1 MTTIGSPPGTFACD
15 SGSLKELLGDT
26 TLNCPCCD
34 GRLTPEKLARLLD
47 DVQKLAQ
54 GRQSVHAGPTMQPSA
69 GIGRHAGMIIDSH
82 AHMISRTTDDYEAM
96 AKSGVVAVIEPAFWL
111 GQPRTNVGSFIDY
124 FSLISGFERFRA
136 GQFGI
141 RHYCTIGLNPKEAN
155 NEALAEAVIDALP
168 RFLVKEGVVA
178 MGELGYDEQTPLE
191 EKALRAQIELAKE
204 FELPI
209 MIHTPHRDK
218 RPGTLRTMDV
228 LKEHGFDPARC
239 VIDHNNEALAEAV
252 IDALPR
258 FLVKEGVVAMG
269 ELGYDEQTPLEDKAL
284 RAQIELAREF
294 ELPIMIH
301 TPHRDK
307 RPGTLRTMD
316 VLKEHGFDPARCVID
331 HNNEETVREVRD
343 RGYWCAFSIYPNTK
357 MGSERMAA
365 IVESYG
371 PERLIVDSAC
381 DWGVSD
387 PLAVAKTARL
397 MAQRGVSA
405 EAIHRVVYSNA
416 LKVYGL
422 NTEMKEEHWL
432 APSAIDQRTLYE
444 GNSVLRG
451 GQTPRIEQPG
461 RLVDDLQIT

>member
-1 MTTIGSPPGTFACD
+1 MTTIGSSPLGAFACD
-15 SGSLKELLGDT
+15 SGSLKELLGDS

-34 GRLTPEKLARLLD
+34 ERLTPEKLARLLG
-47 DVQKLAQ
+47 DVQKLAER
-54 GRQSVHAGPTMQPSA
+54 RQSAHAAPATQPSA

-96 AKSGVVAVIEPAFWL
+96 ARSGVVAVIEPAFWL

-191 EKALRAQIELAKE
+191 DKALRAQIELAKE

-239 VIDHNNEALAEAV
+239 VIDHNNE
-252 IDALPR
+252 
-258 FLVKEGVVAMG
+258 
-269 ELGYDEQTPLEDKAL
+269 
-284 RAQIELAREF
+284 
-294 ELPIMIH
+294 
-301 TPHRDK
+301 
-307 RPGTLRTMD
+307 
-316 VLKEHGFDPARCVID
+316 
-331 HNNEETVREVRD
+331 ETIREVRD
-343 RGYWCAFSIYPNTK
+343 RGFWCAFSIYPNTK

-405 EAIHRVVYSNA
+405 DAIHQVVYSNA
-416 LKVYGL
+416 LNVYGL

-451 GQTPRIEQPG
+451 GQSPRIEQPG

>member
-1 MTTIGSPPGTFACD
+1 MTATGSPPFGAFACD
-15 SGSLKELLGDT
+15 SSSLEQLLGGT
-26 TLNCPCCD
+26 TLSCPCCN
-34 GRLTPEKLARLLD
+34 GRLTSEKLARLFDEVQLLAQRRILD
-47 DVQKLAQ
+47 DANQGAQ
-54 GRQSVHAGPTMQPSA
+54 QSTGAGNY
-69 GIGRHAGMIIDSH
+69 AGMIIDPH
-82 AHMISRTTDDYEAM
+82 THMISRTTDDYEAM
-96 AKSGVVAVIEPAFWL
+96 AKAGIVAVIEPAFWL

-178 MGELGYDEQTPLE
+178 MGELGYDEQTTLE
-191 EKALRAQIELAKE
+191 DKALRAQIELAKE

-228 LKEHGFDPARC
+228 LKEHGFDP
-239 VIDHNNEALAEAV
+239 E
-252 IDALPR
+252 
-258 FLVKEGVVAMG
+258 
-269 ELGYDEQTPLEDKAL
+269 
-284 RAQIELAREF
+284 
-294 ELPIMIH
+294 
-301 TPHRDK
+301 
-307 RPGTLRTMD
+307 
-316 VLKEHGFDPARCVID
+316 RCVID
-331 HNNEETVREVRD
+331 HNNEETIREVRD

-405 EAIHRVVYSNA
+405 EAIRQVVYDNA
-416 LKVYGL
+416 LNVYGL

-451 GQTPRIEQPG
+451 GQTPRIERPG
-461 RLVDDLQIT
+461 RPTDELQIL

>member
-1 MTTIGSPPGTFACD
+1 MTTTGASSFPAFACD
-15 SGSLKELLGDT
+15 SGSLEELLGGT
-26 TLNCPCCD
+26 TLSCPCCN
-34 GRLTPEKLARLLD
+34 GQLTPEKLARLFD
-47 DVQKLAQ
+47 DVQRLAR
-54 GRQSVHAGPTMQPSA
+54 GRTAAGNGHEPQRSA
-69 GIGRHAGMIIDSH
+69 GIPPYSGMIIDPH
-82 AHMISRTTDDYEAM
+82 THMISRTTDDYEAM
-96 AKSGVVAVIEPAFWL
+96 ARAGVVAVIEPAFWL

-124 FSLISGFERFRA
+124 FTMISGFERFRA

-168 RFLVKEGVVA
+168 RFLTKEGVVA
-178 MGELGYDEQTPLE
+178 MGELGYDEQTAAE
-191 EKALRAQIELAKE
+191 DKALRAQIELAKE

-239 VIDHNNEALAEAV
+239 VIDHNNE
-252 IDALPR
+252 
-258 FLVKEGVVAMG
+258 
-269 ELGYDEQTPLEDKAL
+269 
-284 RAQIELAREF
+284 
-294 ELPIMIH
+294 
-301 TPHRDK
+301 
-307 RPGTLRTMD
+307 
-316 VLKEHGFDPARCVID
+316 
-331 HNNEETVREVRD
+331 ETIREVRD

-365 IVESYG
+365 LVKSYG

-387 PLAVAKTARL
+387 PLAVVRTARL
-397 MAQRGVSA
+397 MAEHGIAA
-405 EAIHRVVYSNA
+405 EAIHQVVYANA
-416 LKVYGL
+416 LAVYGL
-422 NTEMKEEHWL
+422 NTEMREEHWL

-451 GQTPRIEQPG
+451 GQTPRIEPPA
-461 RLVDDLQIT
+461 RAADL